1 MGPLSSGKEH
11 SFAGVPWTP
20 ETQAQ
25 GVRALR
31 GELVQQGT
39 PSPCRCRAQML
50 HPVMRC
56 RRLALALALGLC
68 LLLGIA
74 LCCLR

>member
-1 MGPLSSGKEH
+1 
-11 SFAGVPWTP
+11 
-20 ETQAQ
+20 
-25 GVRALR
+25 
-31 GELVQQGT
+31 
-39 PSPCRCRAQML
+39 ML